1 MSLFNKFKTLD
12 QKFSWSF
19 LGFIIALI
27 FGAIGIYTTFFY
39 EKEPSVSYQIISNTQ
54 VLDIREKVKNLDVI
68 FEGKSIRDAKQN
80 LLVIDLRIVNDGS
93 INITKELFDEN
104 NPLGLKVING
114 EIIES
119 TLLESSSNYLKNN
132 VKFRQ
137 PDKNLI
143 YFNSFMFDTDE
154 YFSLKILLIHSEN
167 SEPKIIPIGKIS
179 GIKSINIESVYERKE
194 SPGLFELTFNEN
206 IWVNGFRLVAYPIL
220 LVLLILAIVL
230 PMILI
235 SETKDKIIRKRI
247 VKKFEKINDV
257 QENSDNLF
265 LFQLFIRDGKHTL
278 LVTEHILNNFET
290 LAPKLMKIIEQPE
303 TSDERISISYRSMPN
318 EIHPHFSQDY
328 FAHIFQKLIDNS
340 FITKKEDVFI
350 INTQL
355 QILFNQFIK
364 YLKTI
369 GVIRKDDKIKV
380 GGRLMQKAT

>member
-1 MSLFNKFKTLD
+1 MERIKNDFTQLRD
-12 QKFSWSF
+12 PE
-19 LGFIIALI
+19 
-27 FGAIGIYTTFFY
+27 IGTF
-39 EKEPSVSYQIISNTQ
+39 
-54 VLDIREKVKNLDVI
+54 
-68 FEGKSIRDAKQN
+68 
-80 LLVIDLRIVNDGS
+80 
-93 INITKELFDEN
+93 
-104 NPLGLKVING
+104 
-114 EIIES
+114 
-119 TLLESSSNYLKNN
+119 
-132 VKFRQ
+132 
-137 PDKNLI
+137 
-143 YFNSFMFDTDE
+143 
-154 YFSLKILLIHSEN
+154 
-167 SEPKIIPIGKIS
+167 
-179 GIKSINIESVYERKE
+179 
-194 SPGLFELTFNEN
+194 
-206 IWVNGFRLVAYPIL
+206 
-220 LVLLILAIVL
+220 
-230 PMILI
+230 
-235 SETKDKIIRKRI
+235 RI

-278 LVTEHILNNFET
+278 LVTEHILNDFET